1 MKENNNPG
9 KFIIFEGI
17 DGSGKSTQSKLFRK
31 YLEEKGLDVVEISF
45 PQYGKKSAGLV
56 EEYLSGGYGSSE
68 EVGAYRASIFFA
80 CDRYD
85 ASFQIKKWL
94 KDGKVVIADRYVSSN
109 AGHQGG
115 KMSNPK
121 ERTDFLTWLY
131 DLEYNIFKI
140 PKPDIVFI
148 LKTSS
153 QIAQEMSGKII
164 DEDKKRKKASFLG
177 DKKRDIHELNLKHL
191 DNALKSYLELA
202 QKFPKHFRVVECLK
216 DGNLLSIEIIHQKIL
231 EEYNKYGR
239 NIKRSR

>member
-1 MKENNNPG
+1 MKESNHMG

-31 YLEEKGLDVVEISF
+31 YLEDESLDVVEVSF
-45 PQYGKKSAGLV
+45 PQYGTKSSGLV
-56 EEYLSGGYGSSE
+56 EEYLRGKYGSSKD
-68 EVGAYRASIFFA
+68 VGAYRASIFFA

-94 KDGKVVIADRYVSSN
+94 NDGKIVIADRYVSSN

-115 KMSNPK
+115 KMSDPK

-140 PKPDIVFI
+140 PRPDMVFI

-153 QIAQEMSGKII
+153 QIAQEMSGRVT
-164 DEDKKRKKASFLG
+164 DEDKKKKKASFLG
-177 DKKRDIHELNLKHL
+177 KEKRDIHELNLEHL
-191 DNALKSYLELA
+191 ENALNSYLELA
-202 QKFPKHFRVVECLK
+202 QKFPNYFKVIECLEN
-216 DGNLLSIEIIHQKIL
+216 GRLLPIDVIHQKIL
-231 EEYNKYGR
+231 KEYNKL
-239 NIKRSR
+239 

>member
-1 MKENNNPG
+1 MKTSNNKG

-31 YLEEKGLDVVEISF
+31 YLEEKNLDVVEISF
-45 PQYGKKSAGLV
+45 PQYGGKSSGLV
-56 EEYLSGGYGSSE
+56 EEYLSGKYGSSK

-80 CDRYD
+80 CDRYA

-94 KDGKVVIADRYVSSN
+94 NEGKIVIVDRYVSSN

-115 KMSNPK
+115 KMSDPK

-140 PKPDIVFI
+140 PRPDMVFI

-153 QIAQEMSGKII
+153 QIAQEMSGRVT
-164 DEDKKRKKASFLG
+164 DEDKKQKKASFLG
-177 DKKRDIHELNLKHL
+177 KEKRDIHELNLEHL
-191 DNALKSYLELA
+191 ENALKSYLELA
-202 QKFPKHFRVVECLK
+202 QKFPNHFKVIECLEN
-216 DGNLLSIEIIHQKIL
+216 GNLLPIDIIHQKIL
-231 EEYNKYGR
+231 EEYNKL
-239 NIKRSR
+239 

>member
-1 MKENNNPG
+1 MKENKNKG

-31 YLEEKGLDVVEISF
+31 HLEENGLDVVEISF

-56 EEYLSGGYGSSE
+56 EEYLSGKYGNSK
-68 EVGAYRASIFFA
+68 EVGPYRASILFA

-94 KDGKVVIADRYVSSN
+94 DDGKIVIADRYVSSN

-115 KMSNPK
+115 EMSNSK

-140 PKPDIVFI
+140 PRPDIVFV

-153 QIAQEMSGKII
+153 QIAQEMSGRVT
-164 DEDKKRKKASFLG
+164 DEDKKQKKASFLG
-177 DKKRDIHELNLKHL
+177 EKKRDILELDLEHLK
-191 DNALKSYLELA
+191 NALKSYLELA
-202 QKFPKHFRVVECLK
+202 QKFPNHFKVIECLK
-216 DGNLLSIEIIHQKIL
+216 DEKLLSIEIIHQKIL
-231 EEYNKYGR
+231 EEYNKL
-239 NIKRSR
+239 

>member
-1 MKENNNPG
+1 MKENNSAG

-17 DGSGKSTQSKLFRK
+17 DGSGKSTQSKLFRR
-31 YLEEKGLDVVEISF
+31 YLEKKGLDVVEISF

-56 EEYLSGGYGSSE
+56 EEYLSGKYGNSR
-68 EVGAYRASIFFA
+68 EVGPYRASIFFA

-94 KDGKVVIADRYVSSN
+94 NDGKIVIADRYVSSN

-115 KMSNPK
+115 KMSDSK

-153 QIAQEMSGKII
+153 QIAQKMSGKVT
-164 DEDKKRKKASFLG
+164 DEDKKKKKASFLG
-177 DKKRDIHELNLKHL
+177 KKKRDIHELNLEHL

-202 QKFPKHFRVVECLK
+202 EKFSNHFRVIECLSDK
-216 DGNLLSIEIIHQKIL
+216 GLLPIEIIHQKII
-231 EEYNKYGR
+231 EEYNK
-239 NIKRSR
+239 S

>member
-1 MKENNNPG
+1 MKESNNKG

-31 YLEEKGLDVVEISF
+31 HLEDKNLDVVEISF
-45 PQYGKKSAGLV
+45 PQYSKKSAGLV
-56 EEYLSGGYGSSE
+56 EEYLSGKYGSSR

-80 CDRYD
+80 CDRYA

-94 KDGKVVIADRYVSSN
+94 NESKIVIVDRYVSSN

-115 KMSNPK
+115 KMSDPK

-140 PKPDIVFI
+140 PRPDMVFI

-153 QIAQEMSGKII
+153 RIAQEMSGRVT
-164 DEDKKRKKASFLG
+164 DEDKKQKKASFLG
-177 DKKRDIHELNLKHL
+177 KEKRDIHELNLEHL
-191 DNALKSYLELA
+191 ENALKSYLELA
-202 QKFPKHFRVVECLK
+202 QKFPNHFKVIECLEN
-216 DGNLLSIEIIHQKIL
+216 GNLLPIDIIHQKIL
-231 EEYNKYGR
+231 EEYNKL
-239 NIKRSR
+239 

>member
-1 MKENNNPG
+1 MKEGNNKG

-31 YLEEKGLDVVEISF
+31 YLEGKGLDVVEISF
-45 PQYGKKSAGLV
+45 PQYGKKSSGLI
-56 EEYLSGGYGSSE
+56 EEYLSGKYGSSR

-94 KDGKVVIADRYVSSN
+94 NDGKIVIADRYVSSN

-121 ERTDFLTWLY
+121 ERTEFLIWLY

-140 PKPDIVFI
+140 PRPNMVFI

-153 QIAQEMSGKII
+153 QIAQEMSGRVT
-164 DEDKKRKKASFLG
+164 DEGKKRKKASFLG
-177 DKKRDIHELNLKHL
+177 NKKRDIHELNLEHL
-191 DNALKSYLELA
+191 ENALKSYLELA
-202 QKFPKHFRVVECLK
+202 KKFPNHFRVIECLK
-216 DGNLLSIEIIHQKIL
+216 DENLLPIDIIHQKIV
-231 EEYNKYGR
+231 EEYNKL
-239 NIKRSR
+239 